1 MASAKEMAPQ
11 EDDDRSDDR
20 AEEIST
26 TDLDD
31 HGHSAEERD
40 SGHGH
45 GNRNTAEASADRWH
59 ATTRSVGE
67 MRRSED
73 DPANVHSIRIGFG
86 KQRGG
91 LFLLLSLSRFRF
103 FSRFTTSF
111 HASVEKRNEKC
122 AEFCFAGTTAPA
134 SAEQIVHRDRKHE
147 VGLSADQDHEDA
159 ISR

>member
-45 GNRNTAEASADRWH
+45 RNRNTAEASADRWH

-73 DPANVHSIRIGFG
+73 DPANVHSVRIGFG

-91 LFLLLSLSRFRF
+91 LFLLLSLSLVFVSFRV
-103 FSRFTTSF
+103 SRRVSTRRWRNVMK
-111 HASVEKRNEKC
+111 SVRN
-122 AEFCFAGTTAPA
+122 F
-134 SAEQIVHRDRKHE
+134 V
-147 VGLSADQDHEDA
+147 L
-159 ISR
+159 